1 MGFIFR
7 LFFNLILWGIGL
19 ILLMSFVKAIFGA
32 GSNSESRKAKSKAKL
47 QETLDTLKEGLVP
60 VEEDELRA
68 LSRKIQTNRV
78 NKSINAGYFN
88 TLFQE
93 PVMAYAMTKESD
105 STLILA
111 ETTDSQYYID
121 YDGTNAKVFLR
132 NKLIGTIDEEFQFYI
147 SEPKEV
153 KAIIDVTSYPQYDV
167 IKIAGE
173 PTVYLNSD
181 SKPNPS
187 SHDRLF
193 AMCNEL
199 ETADRDILMSLT
211 LYYILIKTN
220 NKKA

>member
-7 LFFNLILWGIGL
+7 LSFNLLIWGIGL
-19 ILLMSFVKAIFGA
+19 VLLMSFIKAIFG
-32 GSNSESRKAKSKAKL
+32 GSSSSDSRKAKAKAKL

-60 VEEDELRA
+60 AEDEELRA
-68 LSRKIQTNRV
+68 LSRKIQSNKI

-93 PVMAYAMTKESD
+93 PIMAFALSVEQD

-111 ETTDSQYYID
+111 ETTDRQYYLD
-121 YDGTNAKVFLR
+121 YDGTKAKLFLQ
-132 NKLIGTIDEEFQFYI
+132 NKLIGTIDEDFQFYI

-181 SKPNPS
+181 TKPNPS

-193 AMCNEL
+193 EMCNDL
-199 ETADRDILMSLT
+199 ESADRDILMTLT

>member
-1 MGFIFR
+1 
-7 LFFNLILWGIGL
+7 
-19 ILLMSFVKAIFGA
+19 MSFLKAIFKG
-32 GSNSESRKAKSKAKL
+32 GSNSEPRKAKTKAKL

-60 VEEDELRA
+60 AEEDELRA
-68 LSRKIQTNRV
+68 LSRKIQF
-78 NKSINAGYFN
+78 NKINSSIDAGYFN

-93 PVMAYAMTKESD
+93 PIIAYSISKLQD

-111 ETTDSQYYID
+111 ETTERQYYLD
-121 YDGTNAKVFLR
+121 YDGTNAKVFLQ
-132 NKLIGTIDEEFQFYI
+132 NKLIGTIDDEFQFYI
-147 SEPKEV
+147 SESKEV
-153 KAIIDVTSYPQYDV
+153 KANIDVTSYPQYDV

-173 PTVYLNSD
+173 PIVYLNSD

-199 ETADRDILMSLT
+199 ESANNDILIGLT